1 MRTFLKNALLFIC
14 IVLLYLTCVF
24 AFNFYNENHPK
35 IPKANI
41 LFLGDS
47 HIKYQV
53 NPDSFINACNYGQ
66 SGDVLIGI
74 EWKIR
79 TLLKNH
85 NDIDTIIIPLGYHS
99 FREKYPDF
107 FESNEP
113 ISPKLISQYVFI
125 NPTYFILNKN
135 IKNLELLYP
144 LLEKI
149 KKPNSDLPYLGYYI
163 ENYGLLK
170 DSSNSAISR
179 HYGTH
184 RFFNYDIP
192 NIIYS
197 IIQVCETHKV
207 KCFFIFPPTHQT
219 YIKRVPADIKMQTD
233 RFMNKFSNTPYFI
246 HTEISLDDSL
256 FFDGDHLNSEG
267 AQMYTHSLK
276 QALYNKKN
284 HQATL

>member
-1 MRTFLKNALLFIC
+1 MRTFLKNSLLFAGL
-14 IVLLYLTCVF
+14 VLVYLTCVF

-53 NPDSFINACNYGQ
+53 NPDSFTNTYNYGH

-74 EWKIR
+74 DWKIR
-79 TLLKNH
+79 TLLKN
-85 NDIDTIIIPLGYHS
+85 NNEIDTIIIPLGYHS

-107 FESNEP
+107 FESKEP
-113 ISPKLISQYVFI
+113 ISPKLISRYIFI
-125 NPTYFILNKN
+125 NPTYFILNDK

-144 LLEKI
+144 VLEKI
-149 KKPNSDLPYLGYYI
+149 KKPNNDLPYLGYYI
-163 ENYGLLK
+163 EYYGLIK

-179 HYGTH
+179 LYGTH

-192 NIIYS
+192 SIIYR
-197 IIQVCETHKV
+197 IIQVCETHKL
-207 KCFFIFPPTHQT
+207 KCFFIFPPTHPT
-219 YIKRVPADIKMQTD
+219 YLKRVPVDIKVKTD
-233 RFMNKFSNTPYFI
+233 RFMNEFSKTQYFI
-246 HTEISLDDSL
+246 STEISLDDSL

-267 AQMYTHSLK
+267 AKIYTHSLK

-284 HQATL
+284 HQ